1 MKIIWSPFSLS
12 KLDDILEFIARD
24 NVDAA
29 LALIDEFEERV
40 KGLAAHPLK
49 GRLVPSLNDEL
60 KRELIVRDNYLIVYE
75 IQDNTIEILTIRHAK
90 QDPDES
96 NPDRK

>member
-1 MKIIWSPFSLS
+1 MKVIWSPFSLS

-29 LALIDEFEERV
+29 LTLIDEFEERV
-40 KGLAAHPLK
+40 KGLAAHPSK
-49 GRLVPSLNDEL
+49 GKMVPSLNDEL

-75 IQDNTIEILTIRHAK
+75 IQDNTIEILTIRPLFLSPHRL
-90 QDPDES
+90 
-96 NPDRK
+96 NVRR